1 MKEIRIFFRKCGRA
15 KYISHLDLMRT
26 MTRAVRRAG
35 IPVWYT
41 QGFNKHPYITFAAP
55 LSLGFEGLTESMDIK
70 LIQDIGMEDIVADMN
85 SVLPSGIEVYSAAEP
100 VMKAGDIEKAIYKLT
115 FSIRLKDFAAFIEQD
130 SITAEK
136 RTKKGGLRLIELK
149 PFIEQANISE
159 NEDGS
164 AVMEVTLPC
173 GSTQTIN
180 PLLIVSVCN
189 KFFAD
194 KGLQSH
200 IFCDVLRLDL
210 LDGQGNSFK

>member
-136 RTKKGGLRLIELK
+136 RTKKGGLRLDRK
-149 PFIEQANISE
+149 
-159 NEDGS
+159 
-164 AVMEVTLPC
+164 
-173 GSTQTIN
+173 
-180 PLLIVSVCN
+180 SV
-189 KFFAD
+189 
-194 KGLQSH
+194 
-200 IFCDVLRLDL
+200 V
-210 LDGQGNSFK
+210 